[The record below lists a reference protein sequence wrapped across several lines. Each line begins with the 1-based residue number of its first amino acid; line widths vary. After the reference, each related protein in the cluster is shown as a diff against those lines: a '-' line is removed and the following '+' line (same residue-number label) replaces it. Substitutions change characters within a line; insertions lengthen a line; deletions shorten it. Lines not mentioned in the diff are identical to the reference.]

1 MRPKLAES
9 PGESL
14 STSGWL
20 IWRRPPKPSVTLPET
35 RIVSPAANWRMRQG
49 GGLKK
54 TRSSRPLASESST
67 FSMGLPLR
75 MRAGRVART
84 CPRAMPSSPTRRSP
98 RRRATVRSWYALGQN
113 ESACST
119 VRWPRSSSS
128 ARGAGWARGTS
139 ASFWRSRARRAC
151 RSARVVGSGGSGGS
165 GSAARAIVVV
175 AGSWSSQMARS
186 GAAGFVPLPPLAFQ
200 GEGDGTLGIAVAG
213 FLASTLPLAASS
225 RRSSGTGMSV
235 ERFPATRA
243 STRFLYGA
251 GSRSNP
257 SASAASARSAAES
270 GAPAARAR
278 TTAPRSSSSKA
289 VSRGSAANPSRTA
302 NRSGGTRAARWCAAS
317 AASPPPGGRLP
328 PTPAGTSNPS
338 RLRPVGRE
346 LLLDELDR
354 VDLVLALAAGRRE
367 LHDVALLLADH
378 GPGDRRGDADL
389 PLLQVGLE
397 LAHHLVAHLVARLGV
412 GDGDGGAEDDAVA
425 LQLADLDHLG
435 ARDPVLDL
443 EEAALEVRLL
453 VLGGVVLRVLGE
465 IAVGARLRDL
475 PHDLGALDRL
485 QPLQLFLEPREPGLG
500 DGHASRGHGLP
511 SEEKN
516 RGRPL
521 GAAAG
526 VDRASARVGCQPGV
540 TPERGG
546 TPGASEP
553 RGARPSQPRS
563 RRRPRGRRSGW

>member
-151 RSARVVGSGGSGGS
+151 RSARVVGSGGSGGA
-165 GSAARAIVVV
+165 GSA
-175 AGSWSSQMARS
+175 
-186 GAAGFVPLPPLAFQ
+186 AAGFVPLPPLAFQ

-243 STRFLYGA
+243 STRFLSDA

-397 LAHHLVAHLVARLGV
+397 LAHHLVAHLVARLRV
-412 GDGDGGAEDDAVA
+412 GDGDG
-425 LQLADLDHLG
+425 
-435 ARDPVLDL
+435 
-443 EEAALEVRLL
+443 
-453 VLGGVVLRVLGE
+453 
-465 IAVGARLRDL
+465 
-475 PHDLGALDRL
+475 
-485 QPLQLFLEPREPGLG
+485 
-500 DGHASRGHGLP
+500 
-511 SEEKN
+511 
-516 RGRPL
+516 
-521 GAAAG
+521 
-526 VDRASARVGCQPGV
+526 
-540 TPERGG
+540 
-546 TPGASEP
+546 
-553 RGARPSQPRS
+553 RS
-563 RRRPRGRRSGW
+563 